1 MNINVNN
8 PENKKDHARS
18 TIPDPEVKPKVA
30 KTRRKFSAKQ
40 KLAILAEIDGL
51 FGRGEVGAYL
61 RKQGLYSSTVSSW
74 RKERRNGTL
83 DASKPKKRGARAKSA
98 ESKELARLEK
108 ENLKL
113 QKEVEKAQ
121 LIIEVQKKLC
131 QLYGVDSMTGEKL
144 T

>member
-8 PENKKDHARS
+8 PKNNKDGGKS
-18 TIPDPEVKPKVA
+18 TLPDPEVKPKNF
-30 KTRRKFSAKQ
+30 KTRRNFLAKQ
-40 KLAILAEIDGL
+40 KLAILAEIDCL
-51 FGRGEVGAYL
+51 RRGEVGAYL
-61 RKQGLYSSTVSSW
+61 RRKGLYSSTVSSW
-74 RKERRNGTL
+74 RKERDNGTL
-83 DASKPKKRGARAKSA
+83 DAGNPKKRGARPKSA